1 MWRLSHSQKGT
12 HKLDESENYS
22 TCNEERGRVSS
33 YAGWGKEA
41 GRDVEIEAS
50 QIEHLESVQRIQN
63 EGGVAKT
70 TEYGVEISYAASS
83 TDKASERAS
92 MRVSEKA

>member
-1 MWRLSHSQKGT
+1 MLSYV
-12 HKLDESENYS
+12 N
-22 TCNEERGRVSS
+22 
-33 YAGWGKEA
+33 WGKEA

-50 QIEHLESVQRIQN
+50 QIERFESAQRMLN

-83 TDKASERAS
+83 TDKASEGVDEGVGES
-92 MRVSEKA
+92 VSVLGTMVSGGVGW